1 MLAKAPAPKASF
13 VVICRTNYFHDIR
26 PADGLSQKTP
36 GYAEAVAVA
45 KAYFANGQQEAFR
58 AYLSEGRYA
67 SDLWAAHLMLEHGQ
81 PDAGGVKECLQVIER
96 YAASPFDK
104 TLARQEQQ
112 WLEAYAATQKL
123 S

>member
-1 MLAKAPAPKASF
+1 MPAKAPAPKTSF
-13 VVICRTNYFHDIR
+13 LVVCRTNYFHDIR
-26 PADGLSQKTP
+26 PADPLSQKTP
-36 GYAEAVAVA
+36 GYAVAVA
-45 KAYFANGQQEAFR
+45 IAKACFASGQQEAFR

-67 SDLWAAHLMLEHGQ
+67 SDLWAAHLILEHGQ

-112 WLEAYAATQKL
+112 WLQAYATAQKV